1 MYHPASLRS
10 DGGRPRL
17 EGVATFP
24 WSTWQASLGMSGNLP
39 VDSVATF
46 PWIGWQKSVEYAN
59 KPMKQCFAS
68 FSGIA
73 HKLEETEVERKF
85 FL

>member
-46 PWIGWQKSVEYAN
+46 PWIGWQKSVEYAVWQTSYSILAVYGSSLVN
-59 KPMKQCFAS
+59 PSLNQ
-68 FSGIA
+68 
-73 HKLEETEVERKF
+73 L
-85 FL
+85 

>member
-10 DGGRPRL
+10 DGGRLRL

-46 PWIGWQKSVEYAN
+46 PWTRWQKSVEYAERHS
-59 KPMKQCFAS
+59 AA
-68 FSGIA
+68 FS
-73 HKLEETEVERKF
+73 
-85 FL
+85 